1 MLVELPNK
9 KGKIVIGKI
18 MTWGADNIEL
28 LLSVAGV
35 VLALISLFIF
45 NKRRKSYT
53 QTIRSGDS
61 STNVQA
67 GRDINVGTRKTKK
80 DVEKE

>member
-1 MLVELPNK
+1 M
-9 KGKIVIGKI
+9 IGEI
-18 MTWGADNIEL
+18 TAWVVDNVGL
-28 LLSVAGV
+28 LLSGAGV

-61 STNVQA
+61 STNMQA

>member
-1 MLVELPNK
+1 MISE
-9 KGKIVIGKI
+9 I

-45 NKRRKSYT
+45 NKRRKSST

>member
-1 MLVELPNK
+1 
-9 KGKIVIGKI
+9 VIGEI
-18 MTWGADNIEL
+18 TAWVVDNVGL
-28 LLSVAGV
+28 LLSGAGV

-61 STNVQA
+61 STNMQA